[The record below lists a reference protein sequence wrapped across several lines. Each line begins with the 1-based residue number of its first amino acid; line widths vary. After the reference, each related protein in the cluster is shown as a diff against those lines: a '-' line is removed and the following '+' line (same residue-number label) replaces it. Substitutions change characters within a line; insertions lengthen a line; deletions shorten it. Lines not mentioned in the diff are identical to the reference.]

1 GLPWPVV
8 PDDGVENDQ
17 QLSSDGDQGDHL
29 RLAGGHQSLEE
40 RPQDGVVTPSDHG
53 AHEQRGA
60 YGRASTA
67 DEALAAPLAGLAS
80 KGSQSGQRC
89 DLLAVEGSQFGQF
102 GDHGACNDRSDA
114 WYGSE
119 QILLLAPGR
128 RTTHRLIDLV
138 IELSQLFL
146 QRLAQPGDA
155 LLQPH
160 VVQPP
165 LALAFGGHHLDDLP
179 PAGHQVGQ
187 QAGGFVRQRPYLR
200 VSGSGKPRNHRRV
213 DRVGLGALAK
223 RPGKGPDLGR
233 VDDHH
238 RQPRSSQSCRRYRL
252 EATGGFEGHD
262 PWTQLAQPDNQLV
275 QAGGVALYGEG
286 LAARMH
292 GYIEMIL

>member
-179 PAGHQVGQ
+179 PAGHQVG
-187 QAGGFVRQRPYLR
+187 L
-200 VSGSGKPRNHRRV
+200 GS
-213 DRVGLGALAK
+213 LAK

-238 RQPRSSQSCRRYRL
+238 RQPRSSQSCRRHRL